1 MKENMEKRFTKVFHI
16 GIVIIAVLAI
26 TAIGF
31 MSCGTKSH
39 LTEIVITP
47 ADTGMSIGTSFQLS
61 ATGVLSDGVTFLES
75 FLTWTTSNPDIA
87 NVDSTGLV
95 TSPSANA
102 GGATGTITI
111 NATETASHTNV
122 TGSTTITICTI
133 TAIAVTPVNPSMAVG
148 TSYQFTATAT
158 LSQLSSGVSP
168 TQIVTS
174 YMTWTSLNPDIAT
187 VDSTGIVT
195 AGSIT
200 GTATITATQIQGDA
214 TLVSGATPTSGQ
226 TVLTVN
232 STALSSIAV
241 TSDSTSITTGS
252 SQQLTATGTYG
263 DSTTA
268 DITASMTWSSSDS
281 TIATVDTAGVVTAG
295 TVNGISAG
303 TVTITATDPI
313 TAVAGTIDI
322 TVN

>member
-1 MKENMEKRFTKVFHI
+1 MKKRFTNVFHI
-16 GIVIIAVLAI
+16 GIVIFAVLAI

-47 ADTGMSIGTSFQLS
+47 ADTGMAIGTSYQLT

-87 NVDSTGLV
+87 TVDSTGLV
-95 TSPSANA
+95 TSPSVTA
-102 GGATGTITI
+102 GGATGTITMT
-111 NATETASHTNV
+111 ATETASHTNV
-122 TGSTTITICTI
+122 TASTTITICTI
-133 TAIAVTPVNPSMAVG
+133 TAIAVTPFNPSMAVS
-148 TSYQFTATAT
+148 TSNQFTAVAT

-168 TQIVTS
+168 TQNVTS
-174 YMTWTSLNPDIAT
+174 YMTWTSSDSNIAT

-195 AGSIT
+195 AGSNT
-200 GTATITATQIQGDA
+200 GPVTITATQGDTILGPDA
-214 TLVSGATPTSGQ
+214 VVHTGQ
-226 TVLTVN
+226 TLLTVN

-241 TSDSTSITTGS
+241 TADNTSITTGS
-252 SQQLTATGTYG
+252 TQQLTATGTYG

-268 DITASMTWSSSDS
+268 DITASMTWSSSDT
-281 TIATVDTAGVVTAG
+281 TIATVDPSTGIVTGVATGTA
-295 TVNGISAG
+295 
-303 TVTITATDPI
+303 TITATDPI